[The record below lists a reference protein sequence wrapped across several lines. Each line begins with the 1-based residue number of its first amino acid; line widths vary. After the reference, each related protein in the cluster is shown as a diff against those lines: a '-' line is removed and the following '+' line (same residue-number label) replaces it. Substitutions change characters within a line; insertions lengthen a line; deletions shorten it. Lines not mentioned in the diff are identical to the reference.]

1 MPKIIINGKEI
12 EFEKGMTVLQACE
25 LADVE
30 IPRFCYHEKLS
41 IAGNCRMCLVE
52 LEKSPK
58 PIASCAMPA
67 AEGMNIKTNTH
78 LVEKARKG
86 VMEFLLANHPLD
98 CPVCDQG
105 GECDLQDQS
114 MYYGV
119 DKSRFIENK
128 RQVKEKYMGPLIK
141 TQMTRCIHCTRCVR
155 FATEVAGVP
164 EIGAIGRGE
173 NMEITTYL
181 EKAME
186 SELSANVIDLCPV
199 GALTSKP
206 YAFEARPWELKKTE
220 SIDVMDAVGSNI
232 RIDTY
237 NWEVKR
243 ILPRLNNDINEEWIS
258 DKTRYSCDGLLKQ
271 RLDVPYIKK
280 DNKLQKSNWDEAIT
294 LLADKIQSINPNEIG
309 GHIGDMVNMENA
321 LSFKKLFAILKS
333 KNLEFREKKFYI
345 NSSEKINYIFNSSI
359 KGIEESDLILLIGS
373 NPRHEATMLN
383 ARIRKTFVK
392 KRIPIFS
399 IGDPGELTYDYTVIG
414 NTTDDLK
421 KILDNEHEFS
431 KKLSSSNK
439 PIIIIGESAL
449 ELESGKYIVEEV
461 KNFLKNNN
469 FISKEWNAFN
479 FLAQNASTV
488 GLIDLKVLS
497 KEDEEKN
504 SFFEKLNKN
513 QFKLLYL
520 LGSDNLDIKKD
531 NEFIVY
537 QGSHGDRGAEIA
549 DLVLP
554 SAAFTEQNGLF
565 ENLEGRVQESKKA
578 SYPIGEALEDWKIFN
593 LILKKLGKF
602 NDLSKF
608 DSLRKEVLNLIPNFT
623 KLNELPNFEE
633 AQEVNTSSEF
643 ISESVNIKNLDY
655 FYTNSISRA
664 SKTMSECRQIKQ
676 KLKKQEHKYMIE
688 YLQILG
694 QEVYKIVFLLVPI
707 LVSVAMIVWLD
718 RRVWGL
724 VQKRRGPN
732 VVGPFGLFQTL
743 ADALKY
749 IFKEIII
756 PASANKVVF
765 ILAPIVTMTLALVA
779 WAVIPMSEE
788 LVLSD
793 INVGILYLFAVSS
806 LGVYGIIM
814 GGWASN
820 SKYPFLGAIRSAAQ
834 MVSYEVSIG
843 IIIINVLLCVG
854 SLNLNDIVIAQKN
867 LWYVIPLF
875 PMFVIFFIS
884 ALAETNRPP
893 FDLPEAEAELVAGY
907 QTEYSGMM
915 YAMFWLGEYANILL
929 MCAMG
934 SILFLGGWL
943 PIMDVYPLNI
953 IPAPIWMISKILFL
967 FLLFALIKAIV
978 PRYRY
983 DQLMRLGWKI
993 FLPFSLIYL
1002 VFTAS
1007 FLFYFDKL
1015 PKVNF

>member
-67 AEGMNIKTNTH
+67 AEGMNIKTNSP

-119 DKSRFIENK
+119 DKSRFVENK

-232 RIDTY
+232 RVDTY

-243 ILPRLNNDINEEWIS
+243 ILPRLNNEINEEWIS

-271 RLDVPYIKK
+271 RLDIPYIKK
-280 DNKLQKSNWDEAIT
+280 NNKLQKSSWDEAIS
-294 LLADKIQSINPNEIG
+294 LLVDKINSINSNEIG
-309 GHIGDMVNMENA
+309 GHIGDMVSMENA
-321 LSFKKLFAILKS
+321 LSFKKLFS
-333 KNLEFREKKFYI
+333 KLNSSNLEFREKKFYL
-345 NSSEKINYIFNSSI
+345 NSSEKSNYIFNSSI
-359 KGIEESDLILLIGS
+359 RGIEDSDLILLIAT

-383 ARIRKTFVK
+383 ARIRKVFAQ
-392 KRIPIFS
+392 KRVQIFS
-399 IGDPGELTYDYTVIG
+399 IGNPGDLTYEYNIIG
-414 NTTDDLK
+414 NSTEDLK
-421 KILDNEHEFS
+421 RIFDRTDKFSEKLLNS
-431 KKLSSSNK
+431 KKPL
-439 PIIIIGESAL
+439 IILGESAL
-449 ELESGKYIVEEV
+449 ELESGKFIIEEL
-461 KNFLKNNN
+461 KNFLKKNN
-469 FISKEWNAFN
+469 FINREWNAFN
-479 FLAQNASTV
+479 FLPQNASTV
-488 GLIDLKVLS
+488 GLIDLKILP

-504 SFFEKLNKN
+504 SFFEKLNNHK
-513 QFKLLYL
+513 FKLLYL
-520 LGSDNLDIKKD
+520 LGSDNLEIKKD

-554 SAAFTEQNGLF
+554 SAAFTEQNGLY

-593 LILKKLGKF
+593 LILKKLDK
-602 NDLSKF
+602 NNELSKI
-608 DSLRKEVLNLIPNFT
+608 DLLRKEVLNSIPNFT
-623 KLNELPNFEE
+623 QLNELPKFKDFEIK
-633 AQEVNTSSEF
+633 NTSPKFVSEK
-643 ISESVNIKNLDY
+643 VNIRELDY

-664 SKTMSECRQIKQ
+664 SKTMSECR
-676 KLKKQEHKYMIE
+676 
-688 YLQILG
+688 
-694 QEVYKIVFLLVPI
+694 KI
-707 LVSVAMIVWLD
+707 
-718 RRVWGL
+718 R
-724 VQKRRGPN
+724 QN
-732 VVGPFGLFQTL
+732 
-743 ADALKY
+743 
-749 IFKEIII
+749 
-756 PASANKVVF
+756 NKV
-765 ILAPIVTMTLALVA
+765 TGTH
-779 WAVIPMSEE
+779 
-788 LVLSD
+788 
-793 INVGILYLFAVSS
+793 
-806 LGVYGIIM
+806 
-814 GGWASN
+814 
-820 SKYPFLGAIRSAAQ
+820 
-834 MVSYEVSIG
+834 
-843 IIIINVLLCVG
+843 
-854 SLNLNDIVIAQKN
+854 
-867 LWYVIPLF
+867 
-875 PMFVIFFIS
+875 
-884 ALAETNRPP
+884 
-893 FDLPEAEAELVAGY
+893 
-907 QTEYSGMM
+907 
-915 YAMFWLGEYANILL
+915 NI
-929 MCAMG
+929 
-934 SILFLGGWL
+934 
-943 PIMDVYPLNI
+943 
-953 IPAPIWMISKILFL
+953 
-967 FLLFALIKAIV
+967 
-978 PRYRY
+978 
-983 DQLMRLGWKI
+983 
-993 FLPFSLIYL
+993 
-1002 VFTAS
+1002 
-1007 FLFYFDKL
+1007 
-1015 PKVNF
+1015 